1 MRIYTILK
9 LILGKLNVISNRK
22 NSVYYSEG
30 SIVAPYQQVYTS
42 CNLTIPTAGVYLVLG
57 HQDANLAVDTI
68 LLSAIRPERN
78 VSIIAYADGR
88 SSMLGGG
95 GCISWALVNA
105 SANGEV
111 FLQGYGYAPGTW
123 TSKGKLLA
131 IKLI

>member
-9 LILGKLNVISNRK
+9 LILGKLNIISNKK

-30 SIVAPYQQVYTS
+30 STGAPYQQVYTS
-42 CNLTIPTAGVYLVLG
+42 CNLTIPTAGVYLILA
-57 HQDANLAVDTI
+57 HQDANIDADSL
-68 LLSAIRPERN
+68 LLSAIRCRQN
-78 VSIIAYADGR
+78 ASLITVADGR
-88 SSMLGGG
+88 SSMLCGG
-95 GCISWALVNA
+95 GCVSWALVNA

-123 TSKGKLLA
+123 TARGKLLA